1 MDHPASASTP
11 AAPAPTRVSFANR
24 LLRGLARL
32 GLVGALT
39 FLLGLAV
46 ITVSPFI
53 ASAFEAL
60 ISPESKLPKLVG
72 VLVLLFVIIVPAG
85 LLWIAHR
92 RHWGDSWSSLAAGYL
107 VLVPVFV
114 WLAWDEPSV
123 RFPVSLDE
131 LCPPGPEAEASWA
144 VTLAYTPRNHQPAP
158 RTYSAPKFPLNA
170 AGPDKPAEWQAYLE
184 ENREALHAAWAGL
197 PERTWWAE
205 LNSFAVLGD
214 LMPARFDAPII
225 RFQPYRTMAQLG
237 CAEAG
242 LLALEGKGDEAMDT
256 LLPIIEVGRKLEPSA
271 RSLVRFMIARVIQKM
286 SLHTARFILD
296 HATVSPDR
304 RARLAAA
311 LAGGSGGPA
320 GARRMIFIEYAISS
334 NYLMSQFGDPSLK
347 LPLFMFRSRESLARL
362 PLWKLGLLG
371 LFRFVY
377 NPVATTNRYGALTG
391 ELADLAERR
400 ELAGFGTRAEAFV
413 ASNSRPRFKN
423 MAGGLMLSMTIPSYT
438 KVLDSYWK
446 IEDLRTTLAA
456 DLAK

>member
-1 MDHPASASTP
+1 MNPSESAPVTP
-11 AAPAPTRVSFANR
+11 AAGRASFIDR
-24 LLRGLARL
+24 FLRGLARL
-32 GLVGALT
+32 GLVAALT

-46 ITVSPFI
+46 ISVSPFI
-53 ASAFEAL
+53 ATAFEAL

-72 VLVLLFVIIVPAG
+72 VLIMLFVIVGPLS
-85 LLWIAHR
+85 LLWLAR
-92 RHWGDSWSSLAAGYL
+92 RKHWGESWLALGTGYL
-107 VLVPVFV
+107 LMAPVFV
-114 WLAWDEPSV
+114 WLAWDEPTV

-131 LCPPGPEAEASWA
+131 LCPPGPQAEASWA
-144 VTLAYTPRNHQPAP
+144 VTLAFTPRDGQPAP
-158 RTYSAPKFPLNA
+158 RTYSSPKFPLGG

-184 ENREALHAAWAGL
+184 KNRAALQAAWAGL
-197 PERTWWAE
+197 PERAWWAE
-205 LNSFAVLGD
+205 LNTFPVLGD

-225 RFQPYRTMAQLG
+225 KFAPYRSFSQLA

-256 LLPIIEVGRKLEPSA
+256 LLPVLEVSRKLEPSA
-271 RSLVRFMIARVIQKM
+271 RSLVRFMVARVIQKM
-286 SLHTARFILD
+286 SLHSARFILD

-304 RARLAAA
+304 RARLAAV

-320 GARRMIFIEYAISS
+320 GARRMLLIEYAIST
-334 NYLMSQFGDPSLK
+334 NYLLSHFGDPAK
-347 LPLFMFRSRESLARL
+347 QR
-362 PLWKLGLLG
+362 PLWKRSLLG
-371 LFRFVY
+371 LFRLVY
-377 NPVATTNRYGALTG
+377 NPVATANRYGALTK

-400 ELAGFGTRAEAFV
+400 ELAGFGTRAEAFI
-413 ASNSRPRFKN
+413 ASNSRPHFKN

>member
-1 MDHPASASTP
+1 MSPPDSAPSFV
-11 AAPAPTRVSFANR
+11 APAPARASLFDR
-24 LLRGLARL
+24 CLRGLARL

-53 ASAFEAL
+53 ATAFEAL

-72 VLVLLFVIIVPAG
+72 MLILLFVIVVPIG
-85 LLWIAHR
+85 LFWVAHR
-92 RHWGDSWSSLAAGYL
+92 RRWGDSWLSLAAGYL
-107 VLVPVFV
+107 LLAPVFV
-114 WLAWDEPSV
+114 WLAWDEPTV

-131 LCPPGPEAEASWA
+131 LCPPGPQAEASWA
-144 VTLAYTPRNHQPAP
+144 VTLAFTPRDGKAAP
-158 RTYSAPKFPLNA
+158 RTYSSPKFPLSA

-184 ENREALHAAWAGL
+184 KNREALHTAWANL
-197 PERTWWAE
+197 PERAWWAE

-225 RFQPYRTMAQLG
+225 KFAPYRSTSQLA

-256 LLPIIEVGRKLEPSA
+256 VLPVLEVGRKLEPSA
-271 RSLVRFMIARVIQKM
+271 RSLVRFMVGRVIQKM

-296 HATVSPDR
+296 HATVSLDR
-304 RARLAAA
+304 KARLAAV

-320 GARRMIFIEYAISS
+320 GARRMLLIEYAIST
-334 NYLMSQFGDPSLK
+334 NYLLTQFSDQDHHRP
-347 LPLFMFRSRESLARL
+347 A
-362 PLWKLGLLG
+362 WKRG
-371 LFRFVY
+371 LFALFHFVY
-377 NPVATTNRYGALTG
+377 NPVATANRYGALTA

-400 ELAGFGTRAEAFV
+400 ELASFGTRAAAFS
-413 ASNSRPRFKN
+413 AENSRPQFKN
-423 MAGGLMLSMTIPSYT
+423 MAGGLMLSMTIPAYS

-446 IEDLRTTLAA
+446 IEDTRTALAA

>member
-1 MDHPASASTP
+1 MDFPPSAPS
-11 AAPAPTRVSFANR
+11 AAPAPARASFFDR

-53 ASAFEAL
+53 ATAFEAL

-72 VLVLLFVIIVPAG
+72 VLVLLFVIVVPIA
-85 LLWIAHR
+85 LLWVAHR
-92 RHWGDSWSSLAAGYL
+92 KRWGESWLSLAAGGL
-107 VLVPVFV
+107 VLAPVFV
-114 WLAWDEPSV
+114 WLAWDEPAV

-131 LCPPGPEAEASWA
+131 LCPPGPQATESWA
-144 VTLAYTPRNHQPAP
+144 VTLAFTARDGKPAP
-158 RTYSAPKFPLNA
+158 RTYASPKFPMSA

-184 ENREALHAAWAGL
+184 KNREALHAAWAAL
-197 PERTWWAE
+197 PERAWWAE
-205 LNSFAVLGD
+205 LNAFPSLGD

-225 RFQPYRTMAQLG
+225 KFAPYRSTSQLG

-256 LLPIIEVGRKLEPSA
+256 LLPILEVGRKLEPSA
-271 RSLVRFMIARVIQKM
+271 RSLVRFMVGRVIQKM
-286 SLHTARFILD
+286 GLQTARFILD

-320 GARRMIFIEYAISS
+320 GARRMLLIEYAIST
-334 NYLMSQFGDPSLK
+334 NYLLTQFGDPGHQR
-347 LPLFMFRSRESLARL
+347 PV
-362 PLWKLGLLG
+362 WKRGLLG
-371 LFRFVY
+371 LFHFVY
-377 NPVATTNRYGALTG
+377 NPVATANRYGALIA
-391 ELADLAERR
+391 ELAGLAERR
-400 ELAGFGTRAEAFV
+400 ELASFGTRSAAFV
-413 ASNSRPRFKN
+413 ASNSRPHFKN
-423 MAGGLMLSMTIPSYT
+423 MAGGLMLSMTIPSYD
-438 KVLDSYWK
+438 KVLESYWK

>member
-1 MDHPASASTP
+1 MDHPASASGP
-11 AAPAPTRVSFANR
+11 AAPVPARTSLFNR
-24 LLRGLARL
+24 LLRGFALL

-46 ITVSPFI
+46 ITVSPVI
-53 ASAFEAL
+53 ATAFEAL

-72 VLVLLFVIIVPAG
+72 ILILLFVIIVPAA
-85 LLWIAHR
+85 LLWIAR
-92 RHWGDSWSSLAAGYL
+92 RKHWGDSWPSLAVGYL
-107 VLVPVFV
+107 LLAPVFV
-114 WLAWDEPSV
+114 WLAWDEPTV
-123 RFPVSLDE
+123 RYPVSLDE
-131 LCPPGPEAEASWA
+131 LCPPGPQAEASWA
-144 VTLAYTPRNHQPAP
+144 VTLAFSPRDHQPAP
-158 RTYSAPKFPLNA
+158 RTFSAPKYPLSA

-184 ENREALHAAWAGL
+184 KNREVLHAAWADL
-197 PERTWWAE
+197 PERAWWAE
-205 LNSFAVLGD
+205 LNTFAILGD

-256 LLPIIEVGRKLEPSA
+256 LLPILEVGRKLEPSA
-271 RSLVRFMIARVIQKM
+271 RSLVRFMVARVIQKM
-286 SLHTARFILD
+286 GLHTARFILV

-304 RARLAAA
+304 RARLAAT
-311 LAGGSGGPA
+311 LQGGSGGPA
-320 GARRMIFIEYAISS
+320 GARRLIHLEYAISS
-334 NYLMSQFGDPSLK
+334 NYLLSQFGDPA
-347 LPLFMFRSRESLARL
+347 RSR
-362 PLWKLGLLG
+362 PLWKRGLLG

-377 NPVATTNRYGALTG
+377 NPIATTNRYGELTQ
-391 ELADLAERR
+391 ELAGLAERR

-423 MAGGLMLSMTIPSYT
+423 MAGSLMLSMTIPSYA

-446 IEDLRTTLAA
+446 IEDLRTALAS

>member
-11 AAPAPTRVSFANR
+11 AAPASARVSLANR

-60 ISPESKLPKLVG
+60 ISPESELPKLVG
-72 VLVLLFVIIVPAG
+72 ILILLFVIVVPAG

-92 RHWGDSWSSLAAGYL
+92 RHWGDSWLSLAAGYL
-107 VLVPVFV
+107 LLAPVFV
-114 WLAWDEPSV
+114 WLAWDEPAV

-144 VTLAYTPRNHQPAP
+144 VTLAYTPRNNQPAS

-184 ENREALHAAWAGL
+184 GNRAALHAAWAGL
-197 PERTWWAE
+197 PEREWWAE

-214 LMPARFDAPII
+214 LMPARFDAPIVK
-225 RFQPYRTMAQLG
+225 FQPYRTMAQLG

-242 LLALEGKGDEAMDT
+242 LLALEGKGDDAMDT
-256 LLPIIEVGRKLEPSA
+256 LLPILEVGRKLEPSA
-271 RSLVRFMIARVIQKM
+271 RSLVRFMVARVIQKM

-304 RARLAAA
+304 LARLAAA
-311 LAGGSGGPA
+311 LEGGSGGPA
-320 GARRMIFIEYAISS
+320 GARRMILIEYAISS
-334 NYLMSQFGDPSLK
+334 NYLMSQFADPS
-347 LPLFMFRSRESLARL
+347 RQR
-362 PLWKLGLLG
+362 PLWKRGLLG

-391 ELADLAERR
+391 ELAGLAERR

-413 ASNSRPRFKN
+413 VNNSRPRFKN

-456 DLAK
+456 DLAN